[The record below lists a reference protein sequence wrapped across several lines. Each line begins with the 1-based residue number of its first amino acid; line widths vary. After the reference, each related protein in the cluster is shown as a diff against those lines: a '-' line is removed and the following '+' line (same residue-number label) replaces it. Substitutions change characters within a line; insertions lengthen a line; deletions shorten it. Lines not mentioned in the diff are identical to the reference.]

1 MDLTTFLYENG
12 GRVATVT
19 LMRAEAW
26 ATAVDY
32 SRESVR

>member
-12 GRVATVT
+12 GRATVT